1 MNKIDIQ
8 NKILNMLLK
17 YGLTIEEMKDILT
30 ETKYALEKIKVPE
43 SVLFKQKDGTFV
55 DKITEN
61 F

>member
-8 NKILNMLLK
+8 NEILNVLLK
-17 YGLTIEEMKDILT
+17 YDLTIEEMKDILSG
-30 ETKYALEKIKVPE
+30 TKYALEKIKVPE
-43 SVLFKQKDGTFV
+43 SIFFKQKDGTIT